1 MKRKTYMVFC
11 IMCLVCLSTACIV
24 QADLYVN
31 CTVIASGRSN
41 GMIIAAMIW
50 DYRPTYRGYVASIEF
65 NGCSHMSAIV
75 IGKGIN
81 GRGVFIIHNISYIR
95 LGDALGRFTW
105 RVFPAY
111 FFNIPPK
118 TFIIAHAMLA
128 VIT

>member
-11 IMCLVCLSTACIV
+11 IMCFICLSTACAV
-24 QADLYVN
+24 QAGLYVN
-31 CTVIASGRSN
+31 CTVIANGRSQ
-41 GMIIAAMIW
+41 GRSTTGDW
-50 DYRPTYRGYVASIEF
+50 CFLPTYRRYLNEVDF
-65 NGCSHMSAIV
+65 YGCSDMSAIV

-81 GRGVFIIHNISYIR
+81 GRGIFIIHDITYIR
-95 LGDALGRFTW
+95 LSDALGRFTW

-118 TFIIAHAMLA
+118 TFIIAHAMVA